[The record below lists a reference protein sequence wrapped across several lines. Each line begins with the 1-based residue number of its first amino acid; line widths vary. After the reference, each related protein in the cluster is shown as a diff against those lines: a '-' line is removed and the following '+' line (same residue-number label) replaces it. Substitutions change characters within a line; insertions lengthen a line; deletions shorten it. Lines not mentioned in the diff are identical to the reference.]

1 MSMGQLLASG
11 AAAVFN
17 PGMFLMVC
25 VAIILGTIFGAL
37 PGVSA
42 TMAVALGLTFTY
54 TMEPIPAIVFLTAI
68 YCSSITGGSITAI
81 LFKIPGVPSS
91 APTTFDGYPMAQR
104 GEAGKALGVALLA
117 SAIGGLF
124 SAIAMFLLSQPLT
137 KAALQFGPS
146 DLFAV
151 TFMGLSIL
159 TCLDS
164 DHILTCII
172 SGLLG
177 LLMACV
183 GQDKMYAV
191 QRLTFGSRNLL
202 AGIDMIPVLIGL
214 FAVTEVFKQTD
225 PKKKRL
231 SAEDGIID
239 GIAASEASNNAA
251 TGGAMVPLLSLGIPG
266 GNAAAVMMSALT
278 LKGVQLGPLLLT
290 NQPTYLSATFMSM
303 IVTNILMVIV
313 AMAIAKVFAQILAI
327 PYSYLGPIIM
337 MLALIGTYGDQM
349 SATSVQIMVLAGIL
363 GLVVR
368 ACHLN
373 SAAIVLGLVL
383 GSMCEQNFS
392 RGYLMARA
400 NVFQMFNPTLHPIAF
415 VLIIVCIVLLVSPV
429 FMSMKKKKAAS

>member
-54 TMEPIPAIVFLTAI
+54 TMEPIPAIVFLVAI

-231 SAEDGIID
+231 SETCDNQPF
-239 GIAASEASNNAA
+239 IAAAPLVLVFCADYKRWYDLFAS
-251 TGGAMVPLLSLGIPG
+251 LELGETLRRPG
-266 GNAAAVMMSALT
+266 EGD
-278 LKGVQLGPLLLT
+278 
-290 NQPTYLSATFMSM
+290 
-303 IVTNILMVIV
+303 
-313 AMAIAKVFAQILAI
+313 
-327 PYSYLGPIIM
+327 M
-337 MLALIGTYGDQM
+337 MLAMVDAVIAAHASVVAADALGYGSCYIGDIIERCEQ
-349 SATSVQIMVLAGIL
+349 QREIL
-363 GLVVR
+363 GLPAYVMPVCMAVYGVPTEFQRERQKPARFDVR
-368 ACHLN
+368 DIVFENEYQPRGAAEMRRMLEARQDKHGAELEQWITARCKRKWN
-373 SAAIVLGLVL
+373 CEFSEEMTRSAAKMIEMWREG
-383 GSMCEQNFS
+383 
-392 RGYLMARA
+392 
-400 NVFQMFNPTLHPIAF
+400 
-415 VLIIVCIVLLVSPV
+415 
-429 FMSMKKKKAAS
+429 K